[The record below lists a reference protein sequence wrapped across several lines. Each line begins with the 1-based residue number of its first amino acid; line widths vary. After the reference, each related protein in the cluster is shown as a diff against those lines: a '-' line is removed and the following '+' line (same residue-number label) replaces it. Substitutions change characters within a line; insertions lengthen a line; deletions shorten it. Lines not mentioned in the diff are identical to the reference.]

1 MEIVITLEIK
11 NKKFL
16 ISYVPMESNK
26 CVCVCVRARARARVC
41 VCMQGKYL
49 RQRDFHNF
57 SAIFPTLTY
66 ILFNIQLRNYYDR
79 RPNDIP
85 LF

>member
-1 MEIVITLEIK
+1 M
-11 NKKFL
+11 FL
-16 ISYVPMESNK
+16 WRVTN
-26 CVCVCVRARARARVC
+26 VCVCVYARARVC

-85 LF
+85 LFWNYRIFISDAMEMWFV